1 MQLILGGLS
10 SEYVIIQGNGS
21 QALPYVLCESHEEA
35 DTRIF
40 THLAHYVQH
49 YGYSHAVVQATDTDM
64 LVMAF
69 YHSVRIP
76 GLEELWVQ
84 KGVTYIPFNRIA
96 RTLPEKNHLSVF
108 SATSALRC
116 GHVTSW
122 CDTVSCPFRRGKK
135 KAYKVVMSATQDIT
149 ALTTYGDTGV
159 SFSDEVNKSDLKL
172 YSNFAL
178 FCVHSS
184 KFF

>member
-1 MQLILGGLS
+1 M
-10 SEYVIIQGNGS
+10 
-21 QALPYVLCESHEEA
+21 
-35 DTRIF
+35 
-40 THLAHYVQH
+40 
-49 YGYSHAVVQATDTDM
+49 
-64 LVMAF
+64 
-69 YHSVRIP
+69 
-76 GLEELWVQ
+76 Q
-84 KGVTYIPFNRIA
+84 KGATYIPFNRIA
-96 RTLPEKNHLSVF
+96 RILSEMNHLSVS

-122 CDTVSCPFRRGKK
+122 CDTVSCPFRRGNK
-135 KAYKVVMSATQDIT
+135 KAYKVVMSATQGIT

-159 SFSDEVNKSDLKL
+159 SLSDEVNKSKLKL